1 MGADDVVPAE
11 TNTTL
16 PADSGAVS
24 QEANMAWNESGGNNS
39 GGKRNPWGNGNKP
52 EQGPPDLDEVVRNL
66 QKRLAALFGGSG
78 GGRGVTGGTSGPGR
92 NLSIGTI
99 ALVLLVVWALTGFY
113 QVDAAERGLVFRFGK
128 HVATTMPGP
137 RWHLPWP
144 IESKQVVNI
153 QTIESFTE
161 TTRMLTSDE
170 NMVDI
175 NLEVQFRRANP
186 LDYAFNVA
194 KPDDTLE
201 EVSESAIREVIGRS
215 KLDEVL
221 ESGRQEIVARTKEL
235 IQRTLDAY
243 KIGIEVTTVNL
254 QDVKVPNEVAPA
266 QQDAI
271 KAREDR
277 DRLSLE
283 AQAYS
288 NDRIPRARGDAVR
301 LTQDAQ
307 AYRASKVA
315 DAEGESQRF
324 TKLVAEY
331 ERAPAITRERL
342 YIETIEAVLAASK
355 KVIVDTDGNGQV
367 IYLPL
372 DKILEQNRRALRS
385 DGAEATMTIER
396 PVTVSGSS
404 TDDRRTRGSR

>member
-1 MGADDVVPAE
+1 
-11 TNTTL
+11 
-16 PADSGAVS
+16 
-24 QEANMAWNESGGNNS
+24 MAWNESGGNNS
-39 GGKRNPWGNGNKP
+39 GGKRNPWGGGNKP
-52 EQGPPDLDEVVRNL
+52 DQGPPDLDEVVRNL
-66 QKRLAALFGGSG
+66 QKRLSSLFGGSG
-78 GGRGVTGGTSGPGR
+78 TGGGRGVIGSGPGKS
-92 NLSIGTI
+92 LSIGTI
-99 ALVLLVVWALTGFY
+99 GLVLLVVWALTGFY

-128 HVATTMPGP
+128 HVATTMSGP

-161 TTRMLTSDE
+161 TTRMLTADE

-194 KPDDTLE
+194 QPDDTLK
-201 EVSESAIREVIGRS
+201 EVSESAIREIIGRS
-215 KLDEVL
+215 KLDQVL

-235 IQRTLDAY
+235 IQRTLDSY

-254 QDVKVPNEVAPA
+254 QDVRVPNEVAPA

-277 DRLSLE
+277 DRLSLQ

-288 NDRIPRARGDAVR
+288 NDLIPRARGAAVR
-301 LTQDAQ
+301 LTQDAH
-307 AYRASKVA
+307 AYRAAKVA
-315 DAEGESQRF
+315 DAEGETQRF
-324 TKLVAEY
+324 TKLLAEY

-342 YIETIEAVLAASK
+342 YLESIEAVLAASK
-355 KVIVDTDGNGQV
+355 KVIIDTDGNGNV

-372 DKILEQNRRALRS
+372 DKILEQSRRTQRA
-385 DGAEATMTIER
+385 DGAETMTIEQAA
-396 PVTVSGSS
+396 TVSGSS
-404 TDDRRTRGSR
+404 NDDRRIRGSR

>member
-1 MGADDVVPAE
+1 
-11 TNTTL
+11 
-16 PADSGAVS
+16 
-24 QEANMAWNESGGNNS
+24 MAWNESGGNNS
-39 GGKRNPWGNGNKP
+39 GGKRNPWGGGNKP
-52 EQGPPDLDEVVRNL
+52 DQGPPDLDEVVRNL
-66 QKRLAALFGGSG
+66 QKRLSALFGGSG
-78 GGRGVTGGTSGPGR
+78 SGGGRGSIGSGPGKGI
-92 NLSIGTI
+92 SIGTI
-99 ALVLLVVWALTGFY
+99 ALILVVVWALTGFY

-186 LDYAFNVA
+186 LDYAFNVS
-194 KPDDTLE
+194 KPDDTLK

-215 KLDEVL
+215 KLDQVL

-235 IQRTLDAY
+235 VQRTLDSY

-254 QDVKVPNEVAPA
+254 QDVRVPNEVAPA

-288 NDRIPRARGDAVR
+288 NDLIPRARGAAVR

-307 AYRASKVA
+307 AYRAAKVA
-315 DAEGESQRF
+315 DAEGETQRF
-324 TKLVAEY
+324 TKLLGEY

-342 YIETIEAVLAASK
+342 YLETIEAVLTASK
-355 KVIVDTDGNGQV
+355 KVIVDTDGNGNV

-372 DKILEQNRRALRS
+372 DKILEQGRRTQRT
-385 DGAEATMTIER
+385 DGIETMTIER
-396 PVTVSGSS
+396 PATVSGSS